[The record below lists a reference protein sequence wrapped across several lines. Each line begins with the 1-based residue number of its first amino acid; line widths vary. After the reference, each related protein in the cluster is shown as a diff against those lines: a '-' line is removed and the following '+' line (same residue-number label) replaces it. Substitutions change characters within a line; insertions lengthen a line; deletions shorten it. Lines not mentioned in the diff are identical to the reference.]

1 MRKLPIGTSTL
12 ENIIND
18 NCVYIDKT
26 QFVAQLADAGRYY
39 FLSRPRRFGK
49 SLLID
54 TFKQAFLGNK
64 DLFNGL
70 YLEKNWDWD
79 KKHPVIHI
87 SFSKGNFSADAELD
101 KSIEAALGRHAEQYG
116 ITLKEKTHGER
127 FAELIDA
134 LHKKTNEQVVI
145 LVDEYDKPILDAI
158 DDFEKAKLN
167 REILKGFYGT
177 IKDCD
182 SFLRFVFL
190 TGVTKFSKVGLFSG
204 LNNLDDITLDKRYAD
219 ICGYTQTDLEREFK
233 AYLSEGDV
241 DKAKL
246 KLWYNGYNF
255 AGTEHQKVY
264 NPFDIL
270 LFFSKNCEYRNY
282 WFETG
287 NPSFLIKL
295 LQKNKYYFP
304 DMENVTIT
312 DNALSNFDIDQMPL
326 TPLLFQSGYLTIHAI
341 TTIGTQYAYVLGYP
355 NAEVKASLNAVL
367 TNIGTTIEQGA
378 MLGNKLYI
386 CLTNNTLDDMKDI
399 FQSHFSSIPHDW
411 YRNNDIQHY
420 EGFYASIVYS
430 YFCALGYT
438 VIAEDNTNRGQM
450 DLTIILP
457 DKIIIL
463 EFKPKKNGDAQSAL
477 QQIKNK
483 NYAQK
488 YISEKKSIYLI
499 GMSFDSDTR
508 SVYEFLSEA
517 Y

>member
-1 MRKLPIGTSTL
+1 MRKLPIGISTL

-18 NCVYIDKT
+18 HCVYIDKS
-26 QFVAQLADAGRYY
+26 QFVAQLANAGRYY

-49 SLLID
+49 SLFVD
-54 TFKQAFLGNK
+54 TLKQAFLGNK
-64 DLFNGL
+64 AVFNGL
-70 YLEKNWDWD
+70 YLEKNWGWD

-87 SFSKGNFSADAELD
+87 SFGTGNFTAAGELD
-101 KSIEAALGRHAEQYG
+101 KRINEILQSIAAQYDVSLNKETHGGNLKELIEALQ
-116 ITLKEKTHGER
+116 
-127 FAELIDA
+127 
-134 LHKKTNEQVVI
+134 KKSGGQVVI

-158 DDFEKAKLN
+158 IDTEQATLN

-182 SFLRFVFL
+182 EYLRFVFL

-204 LNNLDDITLDKRYAD
+204 LNNLDDITLSRAYAD
-219 ICGYTQTDLEREFK
+219 ICGYTQSELEREF
-233 AYLSEGDV
+233 AEYLNKGSV
-241 DKAKL
+241 DEVKL
-246 KLWYNGYNF
+246 KRWYNGYNF
-255 AGTEHQKVY
+255 AGSDAQKVY

-270 LFFSKNCEYRNY
+270 LFFSKNCEYKNY

-295 LQKNKYYFP
+295 IQKNKYYFP
-304 DMENVTIT
+304 DMESVTIS
-312 DNALSNFDIDQMPL
+312 DSALSSFDIDQIPL
-326 TPLLFQSGYLTIHAI
+326 TPLLFQSGYLTIHAV

-367 TNIGTTIEQGA
+367 TTIGTTVELRS

-386 CLTNNTLDDMKDI
+386 CLSNNTLDDMKNI
-399 FQSHFSSIPHDW
+399 FQSHFASIPHDW

-457 DKIIIL
+457 DKIVIL
-463 EFKPKKNGDAQSAL
+463 EFKLKKKGDAQSAL
-477 QQIKNK
+477 QQIKDK
-483 NYAQK
+483 KYAEK
-488 YISEKKSIYLI
+488 YISEKKPIYLV
-499 GMSFDSDTR
+499 GMIFDGDTR
-508 SVYEFLSEA
+508 SVCEFLSEVC
-517 Y
+517 